1 MLSLSGTRG
10 LSRESGG
17 KTAALQKRGCA
28 DLGERGVSEGK
39 WLSGRCWWG

>member
-1 MLSLSGTRG
+1 MLSLSGAQG

-28 DLGERGVSEGK
+28 DLVWAASTIG
-39 WLSGRCWWG
+39 